1 MSTGARRQMGTEPFR
16 PEQLRSGDPYE
27 IANGHAVF
35 CAPTGGDGGG
45 PIGWGFQVI
54 DSDPKVKS
62 AGVDT
67 GFQLS
72 PLTMRAPDVAARRGA
87 ETRCA
92 RPSW

>member
-1 MSTGARRQMGTEPFR
+1 MGTGPFR
-16 PEQLRSGDPYE
+16 PEQRRSGDPYE
-27 IANGHAVF
+27 IADGHAVF

-45 PIGWGFQVI
+45 PNGRGFQVI

-67 GFQLS
+67 GFQLT

-92 RPSW
+92 RPSRRRVSSSA

>member
-1 MSTGARRQMGTEPFR
+1 MSTGARRQMGTGPFR